1 MTQGFPTATPFV
13 LLFLMGFA
21 MAGID
26 LWPSMHIALSNASVF
41 VDYSTESNFTDHRI
55 TVSLI
60 DIDRNVTVLFRSLPS
75 NQSEGSLE
83 FNCSCFLY
91 AGNFRFRLEQ
101 KHNLGVSNRSAIW
114 WWSPVLHVH
123 WPTFH
128 LAVDRGSNNRS
139 SNDFR
144 IGVYTNDNF
153 HPCSSSKASTVFLD
167 VSYLERVQIGRNTFE
182 KVQNRIRHNIKVVRS
197 QHVEM
202 PCASPLTEHG
212 FIQISLKSPHIEQD
226 IKSSDPLYLSSIFS
240 YKLLVD
246 NIYKSGCEGSVSVR
260 RLAPPCTVTSGK
272 VLLYKEESN
281 DMAVPTQLA
290 FNFLTQG
297 ENETEFN
304 CSIFDPGRNK
314 YCFHFT
320 LVYSMAPSLAHTCVI
335 VQRHTR
341 MWGPWQPWSGCSVTC
356 GEGVRERVRE
366 CLLPSSGGMQCT
378 GMVREQSHCSLE
390 DCTEELPPPPLT
402 PPPAVNSPLTGN
414 LVVVAGI
421 FLCLAVI
428 LATIFITVW
437 RKLCRAPKCSSMRRG
452 SLHSPSGRKNSDEAS
467 ICGHSLQRPSFS
479 ESLQTVPLQKGL
491 TLPTKQGPSDR
502 GVLARQQSMTLPLP
516 LSQDPE
522 RMSPSGQK
530 ILPPI
535 FGYRLAQQQLKEMKK
550 KGLREA
556 TQVYHVSQSPVDDT
570 MLEAMTSTPT
580 GLTPVPQELDSPE
593 ESSSSHFRIRSAFT
607 EPTWPP
613 KNNTLSDRQKVDL
626 LLSPPKSSFSA
637 NSQRLERTA
646 DWVEMV
652 ERSRAPYSKN
662 PNFRRTSSFHE
673 NNQQQLPLSRPFRER
688 SMTQV
693 TPRQLPEGSCRS
705 RPWEHTL
712 PELEVWSC
720 SSPRITNSS
729 VDHRRRPWI
738 DTPPSQSTSK
748 DSVPVTPTKEP
759 LVDRHHVARSPSSG
773 LDRAERAE
781 QNWSRRGPS
790 PIQRNIL
797 ARKLKEANSS
807 TCQRQRSST
816 FSTSEQ
822 RRGRCRSLPLSADY
836 SNSPYILTESEQH
849 MMDIS
854 GYLGEDDGVE
864 VLTIHKLT

>member
-1 MTQGFPTATPFV
+1 MTQGFPTATLFV

-21 MAGID
+21 MAGIH

-41 VDYSTESNFTDHRI
+41 VDYNTERNFTDHRL

-60 DIDRNVTVLFRSLPS
+60 DIDRNVTVLSRSLPL
-75 NQSEGSLE
+75 NQSDGSME

-101 KHNLGVSNRSAIW
+101 KHYLGVSNRSAIW

-128 LAVDRGSNNRS
+128 LPVERGSNNQS

-153 HPCSSSKASTVFLD
+153 HPCSSSKASTLFLD
-167 VSYLERVQIGRNTFE
+167 VSYLEQVQVGRNTFE

-197 QHVEM
+197 QHLEM
-202 PCASPLTEHG
+202 PCASPLTERG
-212 FIQISLKSPHIEQD
+212 FIQIFLKSPHIKED
-226 IKSSDPLYLSSIFS
+226 IKSSGPLYLSRIFT
-240 YKLLVD
+240 YKLVVD
-246 NIYKSGCEGSVSVR
+246 NIYKSGCEGAVSVR
-260 RLAPPCTVTSGK
+260 RITPPCTVTNGK

-281 DMAVPTQLA
+281 GMAAPSQLA

-314 YCFHFT
+314 YCFNFT
-320 LVYSMAPSLAHTCVI
+320 YIYSKAPSLAHTCVI

-390 DCTEELPPPPLT
+390 YCTEELPPPSLT

-421 FLCLAVI
+421 SLCLAVI
-428 LATIFITVW
+428 LATIVITVW
-437 RKLCRAPKCSSMRRG
+437 RKLCRAPKCSSMRRS

-467 ICGHSLQRPSFS
+467 ICGHSMQRPSFS
-479 ESLQTVPLQKGL
+479 ESLQAAPLQKGL
-491 TLPTKQGPSDR
+491 TLPAKQGPSDR
-502 GVLARQQSMTLPLP
+502 GVLARQQSMSLPLP

-550 KGLREA
+550 KGLKEA

-570 MLEAMTSTPT
+570 MLEAMTSTPS

-593 ESSSSHFRIRSAFT
+593 ESSSSHFRIRSPFP
-607 EPTWPP
+607 EPMWPP
-613 KNNTLSDRQKVDL
+613 KNNALTARQKVDL
-626 LLSPPKSSFSA
+626 LLSPPKSSFSG
-637 NSQRLERTA
+637 SSHRLERTA

-652 ERSRAPYSKN
+652 ERSRVPYSKN

-673 NNQQQLPLSRPFRER
+673 NNQNQLPPARPYRER

-720 SSPRITNSS
+720 SSPRVTDSS
-729 VDHRRRPWI
+729 VDQRRRPWV
-738 DTPPSQSTSK
+738 DTPPSQSNLK
-748 DSVPVTPTKEP
+748 DLVPKTPTKEP
-759 LVDRHHVARSPSSG
+759 LVDRHGVARSPSSA

-781 QNWSRRGPS
+781 QNWSKRGPS

-797 ARKLKEANSS
+797 ARKLREANSS